1 VANLLGVLLKEQRLG
16 KHMTLRQLAATLNE
30 RYGLNLSAGM
40 LSRYENGTNVSTGNL
55 FFIADFFEIDLTAF
69 AKSFVENRRAEIAD

>member
-1 VANLLGVLLKEQRLG
+1 MLGVLLKEQRLNRN
-16 KHMTLRQLAATLNE
+16 MTLRQLAATLNE

-55 FFIADFFEIDLTAF
+55 FFIADFFEIDLTSF
-69 AKSFVENRRAEIAD
+69 AKTFVDQRRTDLAR